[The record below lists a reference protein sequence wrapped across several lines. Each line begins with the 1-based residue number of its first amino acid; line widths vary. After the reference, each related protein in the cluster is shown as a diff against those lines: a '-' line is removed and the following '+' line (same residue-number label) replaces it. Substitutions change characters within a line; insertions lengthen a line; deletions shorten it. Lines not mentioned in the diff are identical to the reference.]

1 MNDRPEI
8 DDSLSGSSPLK
19 LPCDPSDASA
29 CVKWLRK
36 RYMKSVRD
44 PIFNEALE
52 EILETDRD
60 GRLTATP
67 QRIGLI
73 NETRGVLVIGHT
85 RDGKTALIRRNLMR
99 HACIGLTEGIEPGKA
114 LYIRVSPEATLKGV
128 ASEILVNTGY
138 GSVNQKLRTS
148 VIWDMAVHRLAML
161 GITILWIDEAHHML
175 RLSKEVG
182 SVLRRMKSLMQGT
195 TSLALIV
202 SGIKLLDDKIRTDPE
217 TSERFTRVL
226 LGPIRSNQERHDLR
240 KFIDL
245 CCSFVNLA
253 PVTDPDLVA
262 RLEFVTHGSIGR
274 SIEFCHSA
282 IHRALRRGDR
292 KLTLEDFRR
301 GFDLKRGFSDDGPFD
316 PEDWPVLKDILEK
329 KGWSA

>member
-8 DDSLSGSSPLK
+8 DDSLSGASPLK

-29 CVKWLRK
+29 SVKWLRE
-36 RYMKSVRD
+36 RYMKTVRD
-44 PIFNEALE
+44 PIFNDALE
-52 EILETDRD
+52 EILETDHD
-60 GRLTATP
+60 GRLTARP

-73 NETRGVLVIGHT
+73 KETRGILVVGHT
-85 RDGKTALIRRNLMR
+85 GDGKTALIRRNLTR
-99 HACIGLTEGIEPGKA
+99 HPSIGLTEGIKPGKA
-114 LYIRVSPEATLKGV
+114 LYLRVPPEATLKGV
-128 ASEILVNTGY
+128 ATKILTETGY
-138 GSVNQKLRTS
+138 GSVREKINTS
-148 VIWDMAVHRLAML
+148 VVWDMAIHRLAQL
-161 GITILWIDEAHHML
+161 GITILWIDEAHHMF
-175 RLSKEVG
+175 RLSKEVDA
-182 SVLRRMKSLMQGT
+182 VLRRMKSLMQGE

-202 SGIKLLDDKIRTDPE
+202 SGIRFLDDKIQTDAE
-217 TSERFTRVL
+217 TSERFSRVR
-226 LGPIRSNQERHDLR
+226 LGPIRSDQERRDLH

-245 CCSFVNLA
+245 CCSFVDLA

-262 RLEFVTHGSIGR
+262 RLEFATRGSIGR